1 MKSASLPPGNR
12 TDNLRLSI
20 HHGVRPVC
28 AEESRWV
35 DYLIPLNPLIGYNNA
50 ATKLIT
56 CKQWLFFSF
65 LLYNVSTS
73 ICTFCSTQK
82 SHCKI
87 TVSSMENSSNF
98 NNNLKKVILFYL
110 NPYHIDDTCLL
121 GYQIAIT

>member
-1 MKSASLPPGNR
+1 MGPRS
-12 TDNLRLSI
+12 
-20 HHGVRPVC
+20 VC
-28 AEESRWV
+28 VESRWV

-50 ATKLIT
+50 AAKLIT

-73 ICTFCSTQK
+73 ICTLFCSTQK

-98 NNNLKKVILFYL
+98 NNNFKKVILFYL